1 MMNRNNDYLEGFFD
15 DYNPENEDSN
25 GNFEKRLRLSKLM
38 KKLFKSVIQQNNT
51 DAIPIKTVVE
61 YKYIR
66 DRIFDIV
73 FEKFTSGER
82 L

>member
-38 KKLFKSVIQQNNT
+38 KKLFKSVIQ
-51 DAIPIKTVVE
+51 
-61 YKYIR
+61 
-66 DRIFDIV
+66 
-73 FEKFTSGER
+73 
-82 L
+82 

>member
-1 MMNRNNDYLEGFFD
+1 MKPAYQNQNSELKMMNRNNDYLEGFFD

-61 YKYIR
+61 
-66 DRIFDIV
+66 
-73 FEKFTSGER
+73 
-82 L
+82 